1 MRVLSIVGLMLACL
15 GCSLFAGNQKPA
27 AESKERDVPFAARET
42 ETPRKRILVL
52 PFLDSNEERAAKVGE
67 LSRQTL
73 IRNLARSDRFVF
85 VAPSD
90 LQKEASN
97 FVVNGEYNLF
107 DVARTAESLGV
118 AAIIEGRILDVK
130 TQKLGDEVGLFRRI
144 KARMDASV
152 SVKMYSVKGNR
163 EILSQVKSATVEGS
177 TTRFADRNPSNLMLA
192 MDEGMLTD
200 ALTKAFAGSIPLIIN
215 AADKLSWEGRVAVI
229 EGPRIYLNAGRVSG
243 LNLGDILKVTAKGDE
258 IYDPESGDYIGTAP
272 GRMKGTLEV
281 VSYFGTD
288 GSICVVHSGSGFKES
303 DYVELY

>member
-1 MRVLSIVGLMLACL
+1 MRKLLFVGLSAGLL
-15 GCSLFAGNQKPA
+15 GCSLFAGNQKP

-52 PFLDSNEERAAKVGE
+52 PFIDPNEERGAKVAE
-67 LSRQTL
+67 LSRQTM

-90 LQKEASN
+90 LQKDPSN
-97 FVVNGEYNLF
+97 FIVNGEYNLF
-107 DVARTAESLGV
+107 DVARGAEALGV

-130 TQKLGDEVGLFRRI
+130 AQKMGDEVGLFRRV
-144 KARMDASV
+144 KAKMDANI

-163 EILSQVKSATVEGS
+163 EILSQVKSASVEGS
-177 TTRFADRNPSNLMLA
+177 TTRFADRNPSTLVLA
-192 MDEGMLTD
+192 LDEGLLTEVI
-200 ALTKAFAGSIPLIIN
+200 TKAFAGTIPLIIS
-215 AADKLSWEGRVAVI
+215 AADKLSWEGRIAVI

-243 LNLGDILKVTAKGDE
+243 LNLGDVLKVTAKGDE

-288 GSICVVHSGSGFKES
+288 GAICVVHSGSGFKES
-303 DYVELY
+303 DAVELY